1 MNISQITS
9 KNNIKS
15 TLFQTLVILLHSL
28 KVLTSKVYS
37 KDVKL
42 KKRIIFGF
50 FAKFCQNYAG
60 PAGVTYPCGDV
71 IFFKS

>member
-1 MNISQITS
+1 MNISQITN

-28 KVLTSKVYS
+28 KVLTSKVHS
-37 KDVKL
+37 RML
-42 KKRIIFGF
+42 KKLIIFGG

-60 PAGVTYPCGDV
+60 VTYPV
-71 IFFKS
+71 VMSYFLNL